1 MKTLLKR
8 GAVAALVLSAC
19 GLFAADSAAAAA
31 SSGTPAAANAPQQE
45 TSWTP
50 FQLVFIPGLPN
61 SSMTSTVY
69 GLKLGIPATGGRG
82 VVKGIEASF
91 LYSGT
96 KDVDGCQASWFGP
109 SIALGEVYGV
119 QGTMSLAL
127 AKRLTGFQAA
137 GLSFLTDPSAG
148 CQAGISSV
156 AMDGF
161 KGFQTGAVTVTDG
174 DFGGFQFGAVNI
186 VSKIFQGFQ
195 CGAVNIVCG
204 VFKGFQ
210 CGVIN
215 FSSDEGIQLGG
226 INIIADSW
234 VPVMPIFNICI
245 GSGDKKD
252 AEAPA
257 AEKTAP
263 AK

>member
-1 MKTLLKR
+1 MKALLKC
-8 GAVAALVLSAC
+8 GAVAALVLSVC
-19 GLFAADSAAAAA
+19 GLFAAEGAAAPAQ
-31 SSGTPAAANAPQQE
+31 SGTQNAE
-45 TSWTP
+45 KTSGEVSWTP
-50 FQLVFIPGLPN
+50 FQLVFIPGLPS

-82 VVKGIEASF
+82 VVRGIEASF

-109 SIALGEVYGV
+109 AISLGEVYGV
-119 QGTMSLAL
+119 QATMSMAL
-127 AKRLTGFQAA
+127 AKRITGFQAA
-137 GLSFLTDPSAG
+137 GLAFITDPSVG

-186 VSKIFQGFQ
+186 VSKIFKGFQ

>member
-186 VSKIFQGFQ
+186 VSKIF
-195 CGAVNIVCG
+195 
-204 VFKGFQ
+204 KGFQ

>member
-1 MKTLLKR
+1 MKALLKS
-8 GAVAALVLSAC
+8 GAVAALVLSVC
-19 GLFAADSAAAAA
+19 GLFAAEGAPAPAQ
-31 SSGTPAAANAPQQE
+31 SGTQNTANAQQE

-82 VVKGIEASF
+82 VVRGIEASF

-109 SIALGEVYGV
+109 AISLGEIYGV
-119 QGTMSLAL
+119 QATMSMAL
-127 AKRLTGFQAA
+127 AKQITGFQAA
-137 GLSFLTDPSAG
+137 GLAFMTDPSVG

-156 AMDGF
+156 AMDDF
-161 KGFQTGAVTVTDG
+161 KGFQTGAVNVTAG
-174 DFGGFQFGAVNI
+174 EFGGFQFGAVNI
-186 VSKIFQGFQ
+186 VAKIFKGFQ
-195 CGAVNIVCG
+195 CGAVNIVTG
-204 VFKGFQ
+204 AFKGFQ

-215 FSSDEGIQLGG
+215 FSADEGVQLGG

-234 VPVMPIFNICI
+234 VPVMPIFNICLS
-245 GSGDKKD
+245 SGDKK
-252 AEAPA
+252 AVEAPE
-257 AEKTAP
+257 AEKAAP

>member
-8 GAVAALVLSAC
+8 GAVAALVLSVC
-19 GLFAADSAAAAA
+19 GLFAAEGAPAPAK
-31 SSGTPAAANAPQQE
+31 SGTQNTANAQQE

-186 VSKIFQGFQ
+186 VSKIFKGFQ